1 MCKFSSESLCSYDI
15 GLGPVKCCVGPVKCR
30 IFFCALSWSLSF
42 TSQDTFKV
50 ESLSSRAFQV
60 EPFKLGLSYSSGAR
74 QVQCGARQVQC
85 GVRQVQDFFF
95 NSNLTPSAFF

>member
-1 MCKFSSESLCSYDI
+1 MQCGARQVQCGARQVLCGARQVQD
-15 GLGPVKCCVGPVKCR
+15 
-30 IFFCALSWSLSF
+30 FFLRAKLEPFIHQPGHIQGGSF
-42 TSQDTFKV
+42 QGG
-50 ESLSSRAFQV
+50 AFQV